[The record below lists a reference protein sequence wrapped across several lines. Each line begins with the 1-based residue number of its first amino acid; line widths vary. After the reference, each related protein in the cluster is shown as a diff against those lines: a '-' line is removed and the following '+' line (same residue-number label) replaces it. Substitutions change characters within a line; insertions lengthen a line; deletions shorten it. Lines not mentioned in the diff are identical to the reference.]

1 MTTLMGC
8 FTFVLL
14 GAFFLLIALVGNI
27 IRVFQTF
34 NRSAHNSRSGHR
46 DGTTRQSGSTSRP
59 NSRTRRSHKGKIFEA
74 GEGEYVDFVEI
85 KN

>member
-1 MTTLMGC
+1 MGC

-27 IRVFQTF
+27 IRVFQAF
-34 NRSAHNSRSGHR
+34 NRPAHNSRSGYR
-46 DGTTRQSGSTSRP
+46 DGTARQSGSTSRP

-85 KN
+85 KD